1 VEKREKK
8 RKKKRVGKK
17 EKRKSGKQIR
27 GSRGTGS
34 RTVWGWETEGK
45 RRRAN
50 ETRNDRVA

>member
-8 RKKKRVGKK
+8 RKKKGAGEK

-34 RTVWGWETEGK
+34 RTVRGWETEGK
-45 RRRAN
+45 RRAN